1 MRVCGAGSGGSGRAS
16 EPSRAGVQSGDMH
29 THTHTEHR
37 KAGCERW
44 FEGREEHYECGAC
57 VGSRAADVEQD
68 DDDDGVMRG
77 MGWKL
82 EVPSCM

>member
-1 MRVCGAGSGGSGRAS
+1 MCVVQGAEGVG
-16 EPSRAGVQSGDMH
+16 EPRSPREPGCRAGMC

-37 KAGCERW
+37 KAGCERGGLRAG
-44 FEGREEHYECGAC
+44 EQHHECGVC

-68 DDDDGVMRG
+68 DDGGGGVMRG